1 MKQYFCSLGVLTLLI
16 SVFNIA
22 LAATDGGILSEEDAQ
37 TANVE
42 TLLADVAVFTNIR
55 QGIKLSMT
63 QCENTENCQTAANTE
78 ELEQLIAALDGR
90 IGGLSER
97 RQSTGQPAGLGDV
110 LVAYVDELEGYTR
123 HLDNLQASSSVVDN
137 IDESELFSDDDEAIS
152 ETKQMDDM
160 FSDEDEEL

>member
-22 LAATDGGILSEEDAQ
+22 LAATDGGILSEEEAQ

-42 TLLADVAVFTNIR
+42 TLLADVTVFRNIR
-55 QGIKLSMT
+55 QGMKLFMA
-63 QCENTENCQTAANTE
+63 QCENMENCQTAANTD
-78 ELEQLIAALDGR
+78 ELEQLISVLDGR

-97 RQSTGQPAGLGDV
+97 RQVTGQPSGLGDV

-123 HLDNLQASSSVVDN
+123 HLDNLQASSSVVDK
-137 IDESELFSDDDEAIS
+137 IDESELFSDDDEATS
-152 ETKQMDDM
+152 EIKKMDDI